1 MEASLKRLHTASA
14 TRLRGQSNHR
24 RAPGQSLAA
33 LAAAVVFAAMLL
45 PAAGR
50 SAQRPALPLHTQGRW
65 IVDAR
70 NRPIELASVSWY
82 GADQND
88 FVPGGLDRARLADI
102 ARLIRSMGFNSVRL
116 LWANETFE
124 RNPVVPDYA
133 VRANPEFRG
142 KHAMD
147 VFDSVVAALA
157 REHLMIVLDNHMSRA
172 DWCCSETD
180 GNGLW
185 HTKDY
190 PESSWLADW
199 RAIVRRYRAQ
209 PYVIGADLRNEL
221 RSGAAWGGND
231 PSLDW
236 HAAAERG
243 GDAVLA
249 ENPRLLIFVESIHYS
264 TDFRQVGALP
274 VHLAVA
280 NRVVYSPHDYGWDHP
295 AHETE
300 ADLARQLDAR
310 WGYLIHMPDPAPV
323 WVGEF
328 GICHGDLDSCT
339 FQGRPI
345 GAWFPLFIR
354 YLRDTGISWSYWA
367 LNGTQ
372 STGASRTY
380 GAEETYG
387 MLDMNYA
394 HPASDSMLRLLQSAM
409 GPSGAQPAR

>member
-1 MEASLKRLHTASA
+1 MHGSMP
-14 TRLRGQSNHR
+14 R
-24 RAPGQSLAA
+24 RIWGGAVLVACTVVLA
-33 LAAAVVFAAMLL
+33 LAPRPRAAA
-45 PAAGR
+45 
-50 SAQRPALPLHTQGRW
+50 SIPALPLHTQGRW
-65 IVDAR
+65 IMDAR
-70 NRPIELASVSWY
+70 NEPLKLASVSWY
-82 GADQND
+82 GADQKD
-88 FVPGGLDRARLADI
+88 FVPGGLDRARLAGI
-102 ARLIRSMGFNSVRL
+102 AHRIRAMGFNSVRL
-116 LWANETFE
+116 LWANETLE
-124 RNPVVPDYA
+124 RNPAVPDYA

-142 KHAMD
+142 KRAMD
-147 VFDSVVAALA
+147 VFDAVVAALA
-157 REHLMIVLDNHMSRA
+157 RERLMIILDNHMSRA

-199 RAIVRRYRAQ
+199 RAMARRFRRQ

-221 RSGAAWGGND
+221 RSGAAWGGAD

-243 GDAVLA
+243 GDAVLE
-249 ENPRLLIFVESIHYS
+249 ENPRLLIFVEGIHYS
-264 TDFRQVGALP
+264 TDFTRTGALP
-274 VHLAVA
+274 VHLAVP

-300 ADLARQLDAR
+300 AGLARQLDSK
-310 WGYLIHMPDPAPV
+310 WGYLIHMPNPAPI

-328 GICHGDLDSCT
+328 GICHGDLDDCR

-345 GAWFPLFIR
+345 GAWFPLFIQ
-354 YLRDTGISWSYWA
+354 YLRDTGVSWSYWA

-387 MLDMNYA
+387 ILDVTYT
-394 HPASDSMLRLLQSAM
+394 HPASAAMLRELQSAM
-409 GPSGAQPAR
+409 PSAPASP